1 MRTRLRYLVVLV
13 VAFGLIGVVQAGTVA
28 ERLETFDA
36 DPGWAASGNKS
47 AGNDYGYLAGPSN
60 TAGGQSAGEAGGT
73 FRRTGMFTYYADTD
87 LKGAFDTSGPL
98 TMSGQIAVTA
108 PIPDPGSDRNIL
120 GYLDKDSV
128 TPTMLGIRIC
138 DPKNSRADWR
148 IRLYSINTAGDKQG
162 SPAGD
167 GVEMSVDGNYTFE
180 WSYDPDAGAN
190 GQLAVTVFT
199 DNGSIWVGSADDE
212 PSQEETITMDLGT
225 GHGMADTT
233 ARFNAFGMG
242 VFQQS
247 ANTFTASIYLDD
259 LLYNI
264 IEPGKASN
272 PNPPD
277 GGLVETMF
285 VALTWK
291 ADELALLH
299 DVYIGDNFEDV
310 NAGTGDTYRGRQFMA
325 LMPVGGQGFAY
336 PDGLVPGTTYYW
348 RVDEINDSHPDS
360 PWKGDVWSFMVP
372 PYTAYMPEPG
382 DGAATA
388 RPDTT
393 LAWSAGLN
401 VMEHRVYFGQD
412 LELVSRGAAEVDKGI
427 QEETAFDPNAL
438 LAGTTYYWRVD
449 EIDILGDVHAG
460 EVWSFTTVIPVDDF
474 ESYTDNIGARE
485 AVYQS
490 WIDGWGYTAPETVAG
505 NGTGSTVGYA
515 AAANGTFNE
524 TDVVHSGGQS
534 MPFDYNNVDSPFYS
548 EVGRTF
554 TPPENWTAD
563 GANTLVLYVHGRRS
577 SGAASLYV
585 AVEDSTGRRGT
596 AVHPDD
602 AVVKTRDWVQWQ
614 VPSATFADAGV
625 NMAAIRKLA
634 IGVGDPDNPDPGP
647 TGLLYIDDIA
657 RAISPAAE

>member
-1 MRTRLRYLVVLV
+1 MRTKLRFLVVPV
-13 VAFGLIGVVQAGTVA
+13 VAFGLTGVMQAGTVA
-28 ERLETFDA
+28 EKLETFDA
-36 DPGWAASGNKS
+36 DPSWAASGNNS

-60 TAGGQSAGEAGGT
+60 TAGGQNAGEAGGT
-73 FRRTGMFTYYADTD
+73 FKRTGTFTYYADTD
-87 LKGAFDTSGPL
+87 LKGAFDTSGQL

-120 GYLDKDSV
+120 GYLDRDSA

-162 SPAGD
+162 SPAGE
-167 GVEMSVDGNYTFE
+167 GVEMSVDGTYTFE
-180 WSYDPDAGAN
+180 WRYDPEAGGN

-225 GHGMADTT
+225 GHGTADTT
-233 ARFNAFGMG
+233 ARFNAFGIG

-247 ANTFTASIYLDD
+247 ANEFTASIYIDD

-277 GGLVETMF
+277 GGLVETVF
-285 VALTWK
+285 AALTWK

-299 DVYIGDNFEDV
+299 DVYIGERFEDV
-310 NAGTGDTYRGRQFMA
+310 NAGTNDTYRGRQFMA
-325 LMPVGGQGFAY
+325 LMPVGGQGFPY

-348 RVDEINDSHPDS
+348 RVDAINDAHPDS
-360 PWKGDVWSFMVP
+360 PWTGDVWSFLVP

-382 DGAATA
+382 NGTATA
-388 RPDTT
+388 GSDAT
-393 LAWSAGLN
+393 LAWSPGLN
-401 VMEHRVYFGQD
+401 AIEHHVYFGQD
-412 LELVSRGAAEVDKGI
+412 AELVAQGAAEVDKGT
-427 QEETAFDPNAL
+427 QEATTFDPNGL

-449 EIDILGDVHAG
+449 EIDILGEVAPG
-460 EVWSFTTVIPVDDF
+460 EVWTFTTVLPVDDF
-474 ESYTDNIGARE
+474 ESYTDNIDARE

-524 TDVVHSGGQS
+524 TDVVHSAGQS

-548 EVGRTF
+548 EAARTF
-554 TPPENWTAD
+554 APVEDWMAD
-563 GANTLVLYVHGRRS
+563 GANTLVLYIHGRR
-577 SGAASLYV
+577 GNDEAPLYV
-585 AVEDSTGRRGT
+585 AVTDAANRRGT
-596 AVHPDD
+596 AVHADT
-602 AVVKTRDWVQWQ
+602 AITRTRDWVEWQ
-614 VPSATFADAGV
+614 IPFATFAETGV
-625 NMAAIRKLA
+625 NMAAVKSVA
-634 IGVGDPDNPDPGP
+634 IGVGDPDNPEPGP
-647 TGLLYIDDIA
+647 EGLLYIDDIA
-657 RAISPAAE
+657 RAISPATE